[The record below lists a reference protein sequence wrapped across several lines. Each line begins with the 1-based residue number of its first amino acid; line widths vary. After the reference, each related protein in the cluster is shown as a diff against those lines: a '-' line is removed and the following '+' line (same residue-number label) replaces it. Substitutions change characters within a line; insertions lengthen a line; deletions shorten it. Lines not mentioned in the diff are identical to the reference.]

1 MTMYD
6 FFNSDPYGAHM
17 KAVSLVGYNKKVLEV
32 GCATGQISRRL
43 TANGCEV
50 IGVEIDEER
59 AKEAKKYC
67 RYVILQDVENLDDL
81 LYNNYFDCILFIDVL
96 EHLKY
101 PLIVLEKLKPYLKE
115 DGYVIVSLP
124 NAANLEV
131 RLSLL
136 LGRFEYKD
144 CGILDKSHLRFFDEK
159 GAKKLL
165 EEANFEIVLFDVT
178 PSKQIV
184 PMRSRYSYY
193 LARLRPNLF
202 ALQFIM
208 KGNVKKDRRL

>member
-101 PLIVLEKLKPYLKE
+101 PLIVLEKLKP
-115 DGYVIVSLP
+115 
-124 NAANLEV
+124 
-131 RLSLL
+131 
-136 LGRFEYKD
+136 
-144 CGILDKSHLRFFDEK
+144 
-159 GAKKLL
+159 
-165 EEANFEIVLFDVT
+165 
-178 PSKQIV
+178 
-184 PMRSRYSYY
+184 
-193 LARLRPNLF
+193 
-202 ALQFIM
+202 
-208 KGNVKKDRRL
+208 